1 MKKSAFFDFF
11 NDTDATQ
18 FEQILQIGVEDQ
30 DYINWNE
37 FLLPKDYGNAE
48 QEYWAIR
55 KSCALFDVSPIRK
68 IRITGSAAGRLLDYF
83 GHTSTRGNPPPY
95 SMAICLQREHHHRAY

>member
-55 KSCALFDVSPIRK
+55 NSCALFDVSPIQK
-68 IRITGSAAGRLLDYF
+68 IVLQFQALMSSLLEWASPPTWVMRF
-83 GHTSTRGNPPPY
+83 GFSPTLRRHFKR
-95 SMAICLQREHHHRAY
+95 

>member
-18 FEQILQIGVEDQ
+18 FAEIVQASVEDQ

-37 FLLPKDYGNAE
+37 FLLPKGL
-48 QEYWAIR
+48 R
-55 KSCALFDVSPIRK
+55 RC
-68 IRITGSAAGRLLDYF
+68 
-83 GHTSTRGNPPPY
+83 
-95 SMAICLQREHHHRAY
+95 

>member
-55 KSCALFDVSPIRK
+55 NSCALV
-68 IRITGSAAGRLLDYF
+68 
-83 GHTSTRGNPPPY
+83 
-95 SMAICLQREHHHRAY
+95 